1 MNRPQ
6 LLSALIAAVACL
18 ASACALSGSPA
29 AGSAWDPNAF
39 KDESTLQFLTVGP
52 DEGEHWST
60 VWLAVIDN
68 QLYVRLG
75 STADR
80 RIERN
85 TTAPYVKVR
94 IAGQEFD
101 KVKVEP
107 APEMADK
114 VAAAMADKY
123 WLDVFV
129 RYMSHPLTA
138 RLVVEP
144 SGPQK

>member
-1 MNRPQ
+1 MTRI
-6 LLSALIAAVACL
+6 LAAVFAAASILSACAASIPL
-18 ASACALSGSPA
+18 ASATG
-29 AGSAWDPNAF
+29 WDPNAF

-60 VWLAVIDN
+60 VWLVVIDG

-75 STADR
+75 STAAR

-85 TTAPYVKVR
+85 TAAPFVKVR

-101 KVKVEP
+101 KVKVVA
-107 APEMADK
+107 APEMTDQ

-123 WLDVFV
+123 WLDFLV
-129 RYMSHPLTA
+129 RGVRHDLTA
-138 RLVVEP
+138 RLIAEP
-144 SGPQK
+144 PAPPTGR